1 MTIPRLPFDWPY
13 RAHARRVACPPH
25 DWCLLDVGSGPVILL
40 LHGAGGSGH
49 SFRNLIPLLT
59 PHYRVIVPDLPG
71 QGFTRAG
78 RRGRLGLDAMAADIS
93 ALCRAEGVAPV
104 AIIGHSA
111 GAAIA
116 LRMAESMEPTPCVIG
131 INAAL
136 GEFEG
141 AAGVLFPLMAK
152 VLSVLPLIP
161 TVVSRLS
168 GTAARVDGLLAST
181 GSKIEPAGRAQ
192 YLALVQDA
200 GHIEGTLGMMAQWQ
214 LQGLVARMPTITAPV
229 LLIASKGDRAVPAR
243 ISQDAGAKM
252 CNADVVVLPQY
263 GHLVHEEAADAV
275 AAILLPWMIGR
286 IGEKSS

>member
-1 MTIPRLPFDWPY
+1 MTIPRMPINWPY
-13 RAHARRVACPPH
+13 RTNARRVACPPH
-25 DWCLLDVGSGPVILL
+25 DWCVLDVGTGPVILL

-59 PHYRVIVPDLPG
+59 PDYRVIVPDLPG
-71 QGFTRAG
+71 QGFTRSGA
-78 RRGRLGLDAMAADIS
+78 RGRLGLDAMAADLA
-93 ALCRAEGVAPV
+93 ALCTAEGVAPV

-116 LRMAESMEPTPCVIG
+116 LRMAELLTPTPCVIG

-192 YLALVQDA
+192 YLALVQDS
-200 GHIEGTLGMMAQWQ
+200 GHIEGTLSMMAQWQ
-214 LQGLVARMPTITAPV
+214 LQGLVARLPAMTAQV
-229 LLIASKGDRAVPAR
+229 LLIATKGDRAVPPR
-243 ISQDAGAKM
+243 ISQSAAAKIRDAE
-252 CNADVVVLPQY
+252 VVVLPQY

-275 AAILLPWMIGR
+275 AEVLLPWLAQRVNVIL
-286 IGEKSS
+286 